1 MKTTVIAE
9 CPVCREELRVRS
21 LSCRKCSTELRGD
34 FELDPLTKLSDTQRK
49 FVIMFLQTG
58 GNLKEMERLMG
69 VSYPTVRAR
78 LGEVLA
84 ALGETPHI
92 AAQTKSRQEILG
104 ELSAGKISTQEA
116 AQQINDILIY
126 EEKNK

>member
-1 MKTTVIAE
+1 MKITVLAE
-9 CPVCREELRVRS
+9 CPVCRGELRVRS
-21 LSCRKCSTELRGD
+21 LSCRKCSTELRGE
-34 FELDPLTKLSDTQRK
+34 FELDPLTKLSDSQRR

-84 ALGETPHI
+84 ALGETPHV
-92 AAQTKSRQEILG
+92 AAQAKSRQEILG
-104 ELSAGKISTQEA
+104 ELSEGKISTQEA
-116 AQQINDILIY
+116 AQQLNEITN
-126 EEKNK
+126 